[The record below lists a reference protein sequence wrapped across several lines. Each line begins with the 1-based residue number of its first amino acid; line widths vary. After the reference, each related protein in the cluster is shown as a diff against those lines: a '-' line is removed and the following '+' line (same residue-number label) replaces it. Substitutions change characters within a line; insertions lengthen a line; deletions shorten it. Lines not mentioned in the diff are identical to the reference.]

1 MPWTVSFFRNTLGT
15 HIRNDVL
22 DSRPDPRLC
31 LSLCRAKETYC
42 KETYYRAKET
52 YSHLMKCSITTP
64 VPELIKEIQD
74 SVQRMDEELKVKQK
88 RPSIVS
94 KET

>member
-1 MPWTVSFFRNTLGT
+1 
-15 HIRNDVL
+15 
-22 DSRPDPRLC
+22 
-31 LSLCRAKETYC
+31 
-42 KETYYRAKET
+42 
-52 YSHLMKCSITTP
+52 MKCSITTP